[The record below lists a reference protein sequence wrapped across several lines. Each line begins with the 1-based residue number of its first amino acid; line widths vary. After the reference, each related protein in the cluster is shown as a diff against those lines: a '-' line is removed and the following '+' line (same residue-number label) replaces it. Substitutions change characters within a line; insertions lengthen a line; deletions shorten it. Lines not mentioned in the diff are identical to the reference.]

1 MKINE
6 FKNGLVIKLDT
17 VSLKLMIF
25 KHFQMIQVRKK
36 NCYLSFI
43 TVLHIFLLHKHVLN
57 SIYRKHSVLLE
68 Q

>member
-25 KHFQMIQVRKK
+25 KHFQMIQVGKR
-36 NCYLSFI
+36 
-43 TVLHIFLLHKHVLN
+43 TVICHLLQYYIYFLHKHVSK
-57 SIYRKHSVLLE
+57 SIYHKHSVLLE